1 MPIQTAVDLSRVR
14 VRAVEIDGSAKSPRV
29 KSFTAVDVPP
39 PAPPAPPA
47 EGAASAD
54 LVRHGY
60 GDALAALAAARRFA
74 KDPAG
79 IAIASLDCTFREI
92 DLPFT
97 TPEQIDRVVKFE
109 AESHLQLV
117 DIDSVV
123 VSYQLLDSDGR
134 GGSRLLIAACLKET
148 IKSTLAEL
156 GAIGVDPQ
164 TADLHLTALYG
175 ALKTTGYFVPPEPPP
190 ADAPPDARPM
200 GETVIALECDSDLTH
215 LLVARGD
222 TLVVARALRLGGE
235 HAHAGQ
241 IGDGAPKGETGDKAA
256 AHAAEHSHAPGHE
269 HDETLVVVDDLGGE
283 EAKHRRGGDYFAR
296 LRREVSRTLL
306 KLGPV
311 AGDPTR
317 ILLMGRATRDPAF
330 AGHVQAALHLPVE
343 VVAPYERVAHDLD
356 EAALADANRE
366 GVAALGVALRMLGN
380 GGGSQIEFRREEVR
394 YARRFDQVKVA
405 LACFS
410 IALLVAMALLC
421 IERIKRVRA
430 LGEELF
436 AATGAVLAEYSQ
448 HAESSELYEK
458 VNKGTVKPLAA
469 VNTAKQELAKT
480 ANDLRDQ
487 LGRST
492 SIPRLPGGLDYL
504 NAVITAIDGQLDKI
518 GRLQLTTIDLD
529 VSKEKPTLK
538 LSGIVTTSESVDV
551 LVRAIRS
558 SPAVANVQEPPVSG
572 TKDQRL
578 QFSNLEIDL
587 VPGFDPRS
595 GPDVAKEPPAEPA
608 KESATESAKE
618 DGS

>member
-1 MPIQTAVDLSRVR
+1 MPIQLAVDLSRVR

-39 PAPPAPPA
+39 PAPPA
-47 EGAASAD
+47 EGAEP
-54 LVRHGY
+54 VRHGY
-60 GDALAALAAARRFA
+60 AEGLAALAAARRLA

-79 IAIASLDCTFREI
+79 VAIASLDCTFREI

-148 IKSTLAEL
+148 IKSTLDDL
-156 GAIGVDPQ
+156 STIGVDPQ

-175 ALKTTGYFVPPEPPP
+175 ALKATGFLVPPEPPP

-200 GETVIALECDSDLTH
+200 GETVIALECDADLTH

-241 IGDGAPKGETGDKAA
+241 LGDGGKGEAGDKAH
-256 AHAAEHSHAPGHE
+256 AHDHGHE

-283 EAKHRRGGDYFAR
+283 EAKGKRGAGDWFAR
-296 LRREVSRTLL
+296 LRREISRTLL
-306 KLGPV
+306 RLGPA
-311 AGDPTR
+311 AGEPTR
-317 ILLMGRATRDPAF
+317 VLLMGRATRDPAF

-343 VVAPYERVAHDLD
+343 VVAPYDRVAHDLD
-356 EAALADANRE
+356 EAALAEANRE

-405 LACFS
+405 LACCS

-421 IERIKRVRA
+421 IERIRRVRA
-430 LGEELF
+430 LDAELF
-436 AATGAVLAEYSQ
+436 TAAGAVLAEYST
-448 HAESSELYEK
+448 HAESQELYDK
-458 VNKGTVKPLAA
+458 VNLRKVTPLAA
-469 VNTAKQELAKT
+469 VEQARSHLERIS
-480 ANDLRDQ
+480 NDLREQ

-492 SIPRLPGGLDYL
+492 SIPRLPSGLDYL
-504 NAVITAIDGQLDKI
+504 NSVITAIDGQLEKI

-529 VSKEKPTLK
+529 VGKEKPTLK
-538 LSGIVTTSESVDV
+538 LSGIVMTSESVDV

-558 SPAVANVQEPPVSG
+558 SPAVSNVQEPPVSG

-578 QFSNLEIDL
+578 QFSNLEIEL
-587 VPGFDPRS
+587 VKGFDPRA
-595 GPDVAKEPPAEPA
+595 GKEPAEEPA
-608 KESATESAKE
+608 PESAKE
-618 DGS
+618 KEDGS

>member
-1 MPIQTAVDLSRVR
+1 MPIQTAVDLSRAR
-14 VRAVEIDGSAKSPRV
+14 VRAVEIDGTAKSPRI

-39 PAPPAPPA
+39 PAPPAEGA
-47 EGAASAD
+47 EGAAEPA
-54 LVRHGY
+54 RHGY
-60 GDALAALAAARRFA
+60 AEALGALAAARRVA

-79 IAIASLDCTFREI
+79 VAIASLDCTFREI

-97 TPEQIDRVVKFE
+97 TAEQIDRVVKFE

-123 VSYQLLDSDGR
+123 VSYQILDTDGR
-134 GGSRLLIAACLKET
+134 GGSRLMIAACLKET
-148 IKSTLAEL
+148 IKSTLADL
-156 GAIGVDPQ
+156 ATIGIDPQ
-164 TADLHLTALYG
+164 SADLHLTALYG
-175 ALKTTGYFVPPEPPP
+175 ALKATGFFVPPEAP
-190 ADAPPDARPM
+190 AAEAPPDARPA
-200 GETVIALECDSDLTH
+200 GETVIALECDADLTH
-215 LLVARGD
+215 LLVVRGD

-241 IGDGAPKGETGDKAA
+241 LGDGSKGEAG
-256 AHAAEHSHAPGHE
+256 AHGHAPAHDHGHAHGPGHE

-283 EAKHRRGGDYFAR
+283 EGKGKRGGGDYFAR
-296 LRREVSRTLL
+296 LRREVTRTLL
-306 KLGPV
+306 RLGPA
-311 AGDPTR
+311 AGEPAR
-317 ILLMGRATRDPAF
+317 VLLMGRATRDPAF

-356 EAALADANRE
+356 EGALAEANRE
-366 GVAALGVALRMLGN
+366 GVAALGVALRMIGN
-380 GGGSQIEFRREEVR
+380 VGGSQIEFRREEVR

-421 IERIKRVRA
+421 IERIKRSRA
-430 LGEELF
+430 LGDELF
-436 AATGAVLAEYSQ
+436 AATGAVLGEYST
-448 HAESSELYEK
+448 HAESQELYDK
-458 VNKGTVKPLAA
+458 VNKGTVKPLDA
-469 VNTAKQELAKT
+469 VTQARTHLERIS
-480 ANDLRDQ
+480 NDLREQ

-504 NAVITAIDGQLDKI
+504 NSVITAIDGQLEKI

-538 LSGIVTTSESVDV
+538 LSGIVMTSESVDV

-595 GPDVAKEPPAEPA
+595 AKE
-608 KESATESAKE
+608 KE

>member
-1 MPIQTAVDLSRVR
+1 MPIQLAVDLSRVR

-29 KSFTAVDVPP
+29 KSFTAADVPP
-39 PAPPAPPA
+39 PVPPA
-47 EGAASAD
+47 EGAEP
-54 LVRHGY
+54 VRPGFAE
-60 GDALAALAAARRFA
+60 GLAALAAARRFA

-79 IAIASLDCTFREI
+79 VAIASLDCTFREI

-134 GGSRLLIAACLKET
+134 GGSRLLIAACLKES
-148 IKSTLAEL
+148 IKSALADL
-156 GAIGVDPQ
+156 ATIGVDPQ
-164 TADLHLTALYG
+164 TADLHLTSLYG
-175 ALKTTGYFVPPEPPP
+175 ALKATGYFVPPEAPA
-190 ADAPPDARPM
+190 ADAPPDARPV
-200 GETVIALECDSDLTH
+200 GETVIALECDADLTH

-241 IGDGAPKGETGDKAA
+241 LGDGGKGEAGEK
-256 AHAAEHSHAPGHE
+256 AHAHDAGHASAHPHEHGHGHE

-283 EAKHRRGGDYFAR
+283 EAKHRRGDDYFAR
-296 LRREVSRTLL
+296 LRREVTRTLL

-311 AGDPTR
+311 AGEPTR
-317 ILLMGRATRDPAF
+317 VLLMGRATRDPAF
-330 AGHVQAALHLPVE
+330 ANHVQTALHLPVE
-343 VVAPYERVAHDLD
+343 QVAPYDRVEHDLD
-356 EAALADANRE
+356 ETALAEANRE
-366 GVAALGVALRMLGN
+366 GVAALGVALRMLGQA
-380 GGGSQIEFRREEVR
+380 GGSQVEFRREEVR

-421 IERIKRVRA
+421 IERIRRVRA
-430 LGEELF
+430 LDAELF
-436 AATGAVLAEYSQ
+436 AAAGAVLGEYST
-448 HAESSELYEK
+448 HAESQELYDK
-458 VNKGTVKPLAA
+458 VNLRTVTPLEA
-469 VNTAKQELAKT
+469 VDQAKRDLEKKS
-480 ANDLRDQ
+480 NDLRDQ

-492 SIPRLPGGLDYL
+492 SIPRLPSGLDYL
-504 NAVITAIDGQLDKI
+504 NSVITAIDGQLDKI

-529 VSKEKPTLK
+529 VGKEKPTLK
-538 LSGIVTTSESVDV
+538 LSGIVMTSESVDL

-587 VPGFDPRS
+587 VKGFDPRA
-595 GPDVAKEPPAEPA
+595 GNEPA
-608 KESATESAKE
+608 KEPAKEPDPGSAKE